1 MKEKTKRLVLW
12 CIVDSIILAFA
23 LLWASSSFLIKPTV
37 FTTMG
42 FVFAFPLAAMIEGWS
57 AKVIMS
63 KREYRKFC
71 EET

>member
-1 MKEKTKRLVLW
+1 MKEKAKRFILW
-12 CIVDSIILAFA
+12 CIADSIILVFA

-37 FTTMG
+37 FTTIG
-42 FVFAFPLAAMIEGWS
+42 FVFAFPFAAMIEDWS

-71 EET
+71 EEI